1 MKVGVTGHQAREGIE
16 WSWVERVVWAELI
29 KSGRIDQAF
38 SSLAAGTDQLF
49 AEAALHLSIPV
60 TAVIP
65 LEHYEQFFKGAALA
79 DYVRLLAL
87 CDRLTLKGPADD
99 PDKAFF
105 AAGTFIVDSCD
116 LLFAVWDGEPAEG
129 FGGTADIVDY
139 ARRVHRRVLH
149 INPITEAVIEI

>member
-16 WSWVERVVWAELI
+16 WSWVERVVRAELI

-65 LEHYEQFFKGAALA
+65 LEHYEQFFEGAALT

-87 CDRLTLKGPADD
+87 CDRLTLKGPTDD

>member
-16 WSWVERVVWAELI
+16 WSWVERIVRAELI
-29 KSGRIDQAF
+29 KLGRIDKAF

-49 AEAALHLSIPV
+49 AKAALHLSIPV

-65 LEHYEQFFKGAALA
+65 IEHYEQFFEGEALA
-79 DYVRLLAL
+79 NYFRLLAL
-87 CDRLTLKGPADD
+87 CDQLALKGPVDD

-105 AAGTFIVDSCD
+105 AAGTFVADSCD
-116 LLFAVWDGEPAEG
+116 LLFAVWDGQPAEG

-149 INPITEAVIEI
+149 INPITQAVIEI